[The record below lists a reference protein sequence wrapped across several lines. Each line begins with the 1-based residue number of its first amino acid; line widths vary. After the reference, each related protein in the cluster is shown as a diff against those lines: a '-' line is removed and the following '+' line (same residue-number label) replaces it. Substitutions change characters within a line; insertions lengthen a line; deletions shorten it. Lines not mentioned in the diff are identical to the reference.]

1 MFLLVVY
8 DVLLVFIDVL
18 LVFYLWFH
26 EFYDV
31 LWDSMRCLWIFYSTL
46 WHLGNANDFVVAW
59 CFYGISMVRMSFVV
73 IRYAFVIKY
82 WDVIGC
88 SRTGI
93 FVGNWLFPCVGIV
106 KAILNPEP

>member
-1 MFLLVVY
+1 MQM
-8 DVLLVFIDVL
+8 I
-18 LVFYLWFH
+18 
-26 EFYDV
+26 
-31 LWDSMRCLWIFYSTL
+31 
-46 WHLGNANDFVVAW
+46 FVVAW

-93 FVGNWLFPCVGIV
+93 CVGNWFLHVW
-106 KAILNPEP
+106 E

>member
-8 DVLLVFIDVL
+8 DVLLVFTDAL
-18 LVFYLWFH
+18 LVFHLWFR

-31 LWDSMRCLWIFYSTL
+31 LWDSMRCLWIFYSTCGI
-46 WHLGNANDFVVAW
+46 WVMQMIFVVAW

-88 SRTGI
+88 SRTGM
-93 FVGNWLFPCVGIV
+93 FVGHWFLHVW
-106 KAILNPEP
+106 E

>member
-1 MFLLVVY
+1 MSYWCLLMFYWCFICGFMSFTMFCGILCVVY
-8 DVLLVFIDVL
+8 GSFTVLCGIWVMQMI
-18 LVFYLWFH
+18 
-26 EFYDV
+26 
-31 LWDSMRCLWIFYSTL
+31 
-46 WHLGNANDFVVAW
+46 FVVAW

-93 FVGNWLFPCVGIV
+93 CVGNWFLHVW
-106 KAILNPEP
+106 E